1 MLAFFTNSLG
11 VITYAEFKTL
21 FYQSLA
27 KQVKRVFRVP
37 EYRRSRWAKALQ
49 NQSAEVDNL
58 NISSDFR
65 LDYSDFTVW
74 LLNIGEGLHAP
85 AAAENYKK
93 LAGESFQNGT
103 LTVANAFY
111 LFSEAYAE
119 TLLQK
124 GSNVICNHAFGFAA
138 DDVKAAQNGAGG
150 IQPAGPVEK
159 QALILHMEYFYFT
172 KQNRSAA
179 GHDGQK
185 KDFLRRYFA
194 ALETFRRQFP
204 PQSIEKAFKSVEE
217 I

>member
-27 KQVKRVFRVP
+27 KQVKRVFRIP
-37 EYRRSRWAKALQ
+37 EYRRSHWVKALR

-58 NISSDFR
+58 NIGNDFR

-85 AAAENYKK
+85 AAVENYKK

-138 DDVKAAQNGAGG
+138 GDIKAAQNGAGDG
-150 IQPAGPVEK
+150 QPVGSVEK
-159 QALILHMEYFYFT
+159 QALILHMEYFYFAGR
-172 KQNRSAA
+172 NRSAS

-185 KDFLRRYFA
+185 KEFLRRYFA
-194 ALETFRRQFP
+194 ALETFRRQMP

>member
-1 MLAFFTNSLG
+1 M
-11 VITYAEFKTL
+11 
-21 FYQSLA
+21 
-27 KQVKRVFRVP
+27 
-37 EYRRSRWAKALQ
+37 
-49 NQSAEVDNL
+49 
-58 NISSDFR
+58 
-65 LDYSDFTVW
+65 
-74 LLNIGEGLHAP
+74 
-85 AAAENYKK
+85 
-93 LAGESFQNGT
+93 
-103 LTVANAFY
+103 TVANAFY

-185 KDFLRRYFA
+185 RIFCAAILPRWKLSVANCRRK
-194 ALETFRRQFP
+194 ALKRRL
-204 PQSIEKAFKSVEE
+204 KA
-217 I
+217 

>member
-27 KQVKRVFRVP
+27 KQVKRVFRIP
-37 EYRRSRWAKALQ
+37 EYRRSHWAKALR

-58 NISSDFR
+58 NIGSDFR

-74 LLNIGEGLHAP
+74 LLNIGEGLYAP
-85 AAAENYKK
+85 AAVENYKK

-138 DDVKAAQNGAGG
+138 GDIKAAQNGAGDG
-150 IQPAGPVEK
+150 QPVGSVEK

-172 KQNRSAA
+172 GRNRSAS

-185 KDFLRRYFA
+185 KEFLRRYFA
-194 ALETFRRQFP
+194 ALETFRRQMP

>member
-124 GSNVICNHAFGFAA
+124 GSNVICNHAFGFTA
-138 DDVKAAQNGAGG
+138 DDVKAGAKRSRGHTTGRPCRKTSFDSAYG
-150 IQPAGPVEK
+150 ILLFHQTESLSRRPRRTKKGFSAPLFCRAG
-159 QALILHMEYFYFT
+159 
-172 KQNRSAA
+172 N
-179 GHDGQK
+179 
-185 KDFLRRYFA
+185 
-194 ALETFRRQFP
+194 FP
-204 PQSIEKAFKSVEE
+204 PPIAAAKH
-217 I
+217 

>member
-150 IQPAGPVEK
+150 IQPAGPVENS
-159 QALILHMEYFYFT
+159 AYGILLFHQTESLSRRPRRT
-172 KQNRSAA
+172 KKGFSAPLFCRA
-179 GHDGQK
+179 GN
-185 KDFLRRYFA
+185 FPSPITA
-194 ALETFRRQFP
+194 A
-204 PQSIEKAFKSVEE
+204 KH
-217 I
+217 

>member
-58 NISSDFR
+58 NIGSDFQ

-103 LTVANAFY
+103 LTVANAF
-111 LFSEAYAE
+111 
-119 TLLQK
+119 
-124 GSNVICNHAFGFAA
+124 
-138 DDVKAAQNGAGG
+138 
-150 IQPAGPVEK
+150 
-159 QALILHMEYFYFT
+159 
-172 KQNRSAA
+172 
-179 GHDGQK
+179 
-185 KDFLRRYFA
+185 
-194 ALETFRRQFP
+194 
-204 PQSIEKAFKSVEE
+204 
-217 I
+217 

>member
-1 MLAFFTNSLG
+1 M
-11 VITYAEFKTL
+11 
-21 FYQSLA
+21 
-27 KQVKRVFRVP
+27 
-37 EYRRSRWAKALQ
+37 
-49 NQSAEVDNL
+49 
-58 NISSDFR
+58 
-65 LDYSDFTVW
+65 
-74 LLNIGEGLHAP
+74 
-85 AAAENYKK
+85 
-93 LAGESFQNGT
+93 
-103 LTVANAFY
+103 TVANAFY

-124 GSNVICNHAFGFAA
+124 GSNIICNHAFGFAA

-172 KQNRSAA
+172 KQNRSTA

-185 KDFLRRYFA
+185 KEFLRRYFA
-194 ALETFRRQFP
+194 ALETFRRQLP